1 MDVAVTADCWRGV
14 CANCVLSVRESGVK
28 ILRLAKQF
36 WPFFCGRKSNFV
48 IVTLSMLAYLLPQN
62 AQSTILRE
70 IA

>member
-14 CANCVLSVRESGVK
+14 CVDCVLSVRESGVGTM
-28 ILRLAKQF
+28 RLAKQF

-48 IVTLSMLAYLLPQN
+48 IVNLSMLAYLLPQH